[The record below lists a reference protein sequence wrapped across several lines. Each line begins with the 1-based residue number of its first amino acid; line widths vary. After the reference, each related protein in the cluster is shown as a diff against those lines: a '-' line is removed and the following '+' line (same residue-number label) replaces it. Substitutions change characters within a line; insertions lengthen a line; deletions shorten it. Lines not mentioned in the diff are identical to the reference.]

1 MTYLF
6 EQNTIYMEKL
16 IDKREFQSVIC
27 LKDNRVYVYRID
39 ENPCFIEDDYVLIKC
54 FLVKNNGEPDLSHEV
69 EMLNRRESILKKRFS
84 FLIVL

>member
-1 MTYLF
+1 MNHLLEFKTT
-6 EQNTIYMEKL
+6 NMEKL

-54 FLVKNNGEPDLSHEV
+54 FLLKNNGEPDLSHEV
-69 EMLNRRESILKKRFS
+69 EIYGKYLVDAE
-84 FLIVL
+84 